1 MGSLRSSPVEELKI
15 LLGPDLEAFVY
26 DLSGEGSNWDLV
38 DRYGLSIWNV
48 RLARMNLPGL
58 VRLVIRPK
66 LRLVY
71 GKVG

>member
-1 MGSLRSSPVEELKI
+1 MRSSPVEELKD

-26 DLSGEGSNWDLV
+26 DLSGEGSNWELADK
-38 DRYGLSIWNV
+38 YGLSIWNV

-58 VRLVIRPK
+58 VRLVIRPR
-66 LRLVY
+66 LRMVY